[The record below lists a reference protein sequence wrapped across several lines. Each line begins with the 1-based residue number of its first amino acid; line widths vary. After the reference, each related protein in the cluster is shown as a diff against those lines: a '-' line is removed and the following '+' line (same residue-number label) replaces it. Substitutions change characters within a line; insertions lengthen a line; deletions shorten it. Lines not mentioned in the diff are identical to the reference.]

1 MGKFNF
7 LKNTKIIIA
16 MTFFVLQSCEKEKI
30 VVTKIEGYIF
40 SGNPKNSSAENAVS
54 AILSTVNRIQEQEA
68 AKNNEDKYV
77 GFGLEDKNGKVTMPK
92 IENAE
97 YMLAFNQQQF
107 DEIAENANKYGE
119 KPKPNLDFSKEFV
132 FVLIHPSKLGS
143 GLQFFDGLD
152 AIVENEN
159 IIQLKP
165 SFSELPY
172 SQNENQMYNYGD
184 YDCQVSMFKI
194 PKANYK
200 NINILWETGAIENL
214 KMEK

>member
-1 MGKFNF
+1 M
-7 LKNTKIIIA
+7 KNMKKIIIA
-16 MTFFVLQSCEKEKI
+16 VISIILLQSCEKEKI

-40 SGNPKNSSAENAVS
+40 SANPKNSTVENVVNDALSA
-54 AILSTVNRIQEQEA
+54 VNRIQEQEA

-77 GFGLEDKNGKVTMPK
+77 GFGLQDKNGKITMPK

-107 DEIAENANKYGE
+107 DKIAENANKYGE
-119 KPKPNLDFSKEFV
+119 KPKLNLDFTKEFV
-132 FVLIHPSKLGS
+132 FVLIHPSKFSS

-159 IIQLKP
+159 TIQLKP

-172 SQNENQMYNYGD
+172 SQNENPMYNYGE

-194 PKANYK
+194 PKASYK
-200 NINILWETGAIENL
+200 NIDIIWETGAIENL